1 MITNTTQRATGQLFS
16 HPEDGILPKHKAIL
30 TCRDEPIISKGGYG
44 MALHCNFS
52 LVLRGYLTMLYKVR
66 SDKTG
71 RRENHTIELGRLR
84 NPFCA
89 KAFALQSSHTP
100 LQGRLCRCSHRKQAD
115 VQGKSVRAQ
124 ASSRSF
130 GLVLNICFASGNYR
144 EKTHMILS
152 TGNQ

>member
-1 MITNTTQRATGQLFS
+1 
-16 HPEDGILPKHKAIL
+16 
-30 TCRDEPIISKGGYG
+30 

-52 LVLRGYLTMLYKVR
+52 LVLRGYLIMLYKVR
-66 SDKTG
+66 SGKTG
-71 RRENHTIELGRLR
+71 RRENRTIEQLGRLR

-89 KAFALQSSHTP
+89 KAFALQSFHTP
-100 LQGRLCRCSHRKQAD
+100 LQGRLSRGSHRKQAD
-115 VQGKSVRAQ
+115 VQGKSVHAQ

-130 GLVLNICFASGNYR
+130 GLVLIIYFASGNYS